1 MYELIL
7 LASPLVEKINVEVV
21 AKIRDLIL
29 GLDGN
34 IKKESIWEKRKLAF
48 PIKKQVFGS
57 YVIFEFALIGEKME
71 ELQKQLK
78 SNPDILRYLIINKEG
93 VKEERPRL
101 RAMKPKI
108 IAPLP
113 PSEAKGEKVKIEE
126 LDKKLEEILKE

>member
-7 LASPLVEKINVEVV
+7 LVSPLVEKIDSEIL

-34 IKKESIWEKRKLAF
+34 IKKEFTWEKRKLAF
-48 PIKKQVFGS
+48 PIKKQLFGS
-57 YVIFEFALIGEKME
+57 YIIFEFALSGEKIE

-113 PSEAKGEKVKIEE
+113 PSETKGEKVKIEE

>member
-7 LASPLVEKINVEVV
+7 LVSPLVEKIDTEIV

-29 GLDGN
+29 GLEGN
-34 IKKESIWEKRKLAF
+34 IKKEYTWEKRKLAY
-48 PIKKQVFGS
+48 PIKKQLFGT
-57 YVIFEFALIGEKME
+57 YIIFEFALLSEKME
-71 ELQKQLK
+71 EMQKQLK
-78 SNPDILRYLIINKEG
+78 LNSDIMRYLIINKEG
-93 VKEERPRL
+93 VKEERPRV